1 MDRKI
6 IVAVVFLIIGFFIGF
21 MANSRTTIVYEEM
34 DTLGSIS
41 FSYNKPIKMASI
53 MVPAVDENKK
63 GLTTILKVEIIPGK
77 GRVLANIDKMLY
89 EPDSQNSVRIAHKV
103 ASEKTGMDLSNYD
116 VIYTVETDATAIEGP
131 SAGAA
136 SAVATIAALTGRKIK
151 EGVLITGT
159 INHDGT
165 IGPVSNVM
173 EKAHAV
179 ADMGIH
185 TLLVPLTQGSMDKF
199 ETTRYC
205 EEIGT
210 SKICMDEEIP
220 QKSGLSDLAGIEVIE
235 VVDIDEAL
243 GYLLE

>member
-1 MDRKI
+1 MKKKI
-6 IVAVVFLIIGFFIGF
+6 IIAAVFLIIGFFIGF
-21 MANSRTTIVYEEM
+21 MANSKTTVIYEEI

-41 FSYNKPIKMASI
+41 FNYDNPVKTASI
-53 MVPAVDENKK
+53 LVPAVDENKS
-63 GLTTILKVEIIPGK
+63 GLTTVLKVEIIPGK
-77 GRVLANIDKMLY
+77 GRILANIDKMLF
-89 EPDSQNSVRIAHKV
+89 EPDTQNSIRIARNI
-103 ASEKTGMDLSNYD
+103 ASERTGIDLSNYD
-116 VIYTVETDATAIEGP
+116 IIYTVETDATAIEGP

-136 SAVATIAALTGRKIK
+136 FAVTTIAALSGKKVK
-151 EGVLITGT
+151 EKAMITGA

-199 ETTRYC
+199 ETIRYC
-205 EEIGT
+205 EEIGD
-210 SKICMDEEIP
+210 SSICMDEEIP
-220 QKSGLSDLAGIEVIE
+220 QKSDLSDLTGIEVIE